1 LFRWR
6 KNSRRS
12 KSRRGNRAC
21 PRSLQKSCG
30 TGGGE
35 AGARAF
41 APLSYTLQ
49 AIQAG
54 LTLTASLQRG
64 EPADVAVVRSVAPLV
79 GSGLGGLGGGAIGG
93 FLGGLAGSEVPVA
106 GNTVGAIAHL
116 SRAVSSCAIDYSS
129 EPWDIR

>member
-1 LFRWR
+1 
-6 KNSRRS
+6 RRS

-79 GSGLGGLGGGAIGG
+79 GSGLGGLGGGAIGVRCQSQAIRLER
-93 FLGGLAGSEVPVA
+93 FSEI
-106 GNTVGAIAHL
+106 G
-116 SRAVSSCAIDYSS
+116 RASCR
-129 EPWDIR
+129 ERV